1 MDAQMKRV
9 LATLVQE
16 LDNEKISYAVGSSVL
31 LHLRGLEPDPGDI
44 DLFFPA
50 VEQRRV
56 ESFFASRGKLVAP
69 RPREPYRTGFFYTV
83 CLEGVQVD
91 LIGHFGV
98 CREGRVY
105 RLAWE
110 TPKRID
116 WEGLSVPVLSL
127 ESWLVFYHL
136 MDRPARARRVRRYL
150 AEQGVGRRD
159 LLERA
164 LDGPLPPD
172 CRRDIERLL
181 KV

>member
-16 LDNEKISYAVGSSVL
+16 LDNQKISFAVGSSVL
-31 LHLRGLEPDPGDI
+31 LHLLGLEPEPGDI

-50 VEQRRV
+50 VEHQRV
-56 ESFFASRGKLVAP
+56 KAYFESRGELVAP
-69 RPREPYRTGFFYTV
+69 QPQEPYRTGFFYTV
-83 CLEGVQVD
+83 CLDGVQVD

-110 TPKRID
+110 KPRRID

-136 MDRPARARRVRRYL
+136 MDRPARARRVRLHL
-150 AEQGVGRRD
+150 AEQGVRRRD

-164 LDGPLPPD
+164 LDGPLPAD